1 MDTLHAVICI
11 LAGAVVSLVLSPMML
26 KPLDSHNRTAMNIAV
41 CVVSAAILVAG
52 GILIWIVWGV
62 SAVAYLVGVLLC
74 GGMMVMLF
82 PHSLFDSEFFKQHLV
97 DAFARKGDDVAA
109 RIGL

>member
-41 CVVSAAILVAG
+41 CIVSAAILVAG
-52 GILIWIVWGV
+52 GILIWIIWGV
-62 SAVAYLVGVLLC
+62 SAVAYLVGVLL
-74 GGMMVMLF
+74 VFL
-82 PHSLFDSEFFKQHLV
+82 PYVKTPSDRKQENTKTDSE
-97 DAFARKGDDVAA
+97 
-109 RIGL
+109 

>member
-41 CVVSAAILVAG
+41 CIVS
-52 GILIWIVWGV
+52 
-62 SAVAYLVGVLLC
+62 VLL
-74 GGMMVMLF
+74 VFL
-82 PHSLFDSEFFKQHLV
+82 PYVKTPSDRKQENTQTDSE
-97 DAFARKGDDVAA
+97 
-109 RIGL
+109 